1 MSCRSA
7 RHVESSGDYSM
18 KMIEMVGFINWVSSN
33 TSSKKGDICFL
44 TE

>member
-18 KMIEMVGFINWVSSN
+18 KMIEMVGFINWVS
-33 TSSKKGDICFL
+33 
-44 TE
+44 